1 MKAIYG
7 FIAAG
12 LVGTTAWAQE
22 AKIAEGESAGVP
34 AKVEKGQ
41 GQSDGELRAGEKLDE
56 QSLVGKSV
64 YDEKGRE
71 LGRVKELVMDKAK
84 GEMGYAVIE
93 VKDSEGFKLPVP
105 ARALKQ
111 NEGDQKLVL
120 NVSENVL
127 TALEIYRDEELPAAD
142 AFSVDGDEAV
152 GSAASNEKGSS
163 SSEVEEKTDGV
174 QKEKAAEESE

>member
-12 LVGTTAWAQE
+12 LVGTTAWTQE

-93 VKDSEGFKLPVP
+93 VKDSEGLKLPVP

-142 AFSVDGDEAV
+142 AFSVDGAV
-152 GSAASNEKGSS
+152 GSAASKEKGSS

-174 QKEKAAEESE
+174 QEEKAAEESE